1 MAGQI
6 FPQKIWLAG
15 SSHFKSVLNKR
26 PEIESLRSSFS
37 LYAQFISQYFYFLYF
52 FVSLKM
58 LNIWTPGLSLKLP
71 RIAIFRAFNLRAEK
85 TDYCKKKPSVFP
97 FDHSILFSPS
107 LTLFLVTFLSHI
119 PCWVWAQNENVA
131 STRSRDSVF
140 LMYKILSKHGTP
152 LNSFLIIS
160 LKTFLRSRVSNFVF
174 SIKLK
179 FSWKG

>member
-6 FPQKIWLAG
+6 FPPKIWLAG
-15 SSHFKSVLNKR
+15 LSHFKSVLNKR
-26 PEIESLRSSFS
+26 PEIEK
-37 LYAQFISQYFYFLYF
+37 SQELILFVRAVYSAVYFFLYRS
-52 FVSLKM
+52 VSLKM

-119 PCWVWAQNENVA
+119 PWVWAQNGNVA
-131 STRSRDSVF
+131 FSIRSRDSVF
-140 LMYKILSKHGTP
+140 LMYKILSMAI
-152 LNSFLIIS
+152 L
-160 LKTFLRSRVSNFVF
+160 
-174 SIKLK
+174 
-179 FSWKG
+179 